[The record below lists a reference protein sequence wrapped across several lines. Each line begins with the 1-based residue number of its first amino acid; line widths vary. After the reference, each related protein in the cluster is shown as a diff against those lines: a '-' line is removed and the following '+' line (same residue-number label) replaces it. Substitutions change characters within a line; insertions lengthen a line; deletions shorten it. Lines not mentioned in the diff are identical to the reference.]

1 MSFVSFQF
9 CNHTTADGLIPGVLY
24 GNDKYRKILK
34 LMFTIPKKELMREL
48 RKHKSSFE
56 NIVYEVVVRTPL
68 PSEKGASASTVAEE
82 GGDALQESEVVYK
95 VLATPRQV
103 QFNPSKY

>member
-1 MSFVSFQF
+1 LFPFNFV
-9 CNHTTADGLIPGVLY
+9 TILDGLIPGVLY
-24 GNDKYRKILK
+24 GNDQYRKILK
-34 LMFTIPKKELMREL
+34 TMFTIPRKELMSEL

-68 PSEKGASASTVAEE
+68 PAKEGASASTVAEE
-82 GGDALQESEVVYK
+82 GGDALQESEIVHK
-95 VLATPRQV
+95 MLATPRQV